1 MALLLTKA
9 LDNMLFLVIAGG
21 KKMCP
26 CLLFCYS
33 YLLPCNIFSFFQLTH
48 ILKPYVIIATT
59 FKNYSNIL
67 LLLGVV
73 ELHSP
78 DHFEVM

>member
-1 MALLLTKA
+1 MALLLTKPF
-9 LDNMLFLVIAGG
+9 DNLLFLVFAGG
-21 KKMCP
+21 KKICP
-26 CLLFCYS
+26 RVLFCYS

-48 ILKPYVIIATT
+48 ILMPYVIIATT

-67 LLLGVV
+67 LLGVV
-73 ELHSP
+73 ELYSP

>member
-1 MALLLTKA
+1 M
-9 LDNMLFLVIAGG
+9 
-21 KKMCP
+21 
-26 CLLFCYS
+26 
-33 YLLPCNIFSFFQLTH
+33 
-48 ILKPYVIIATT
+48 PYVIIAIT